1 MDEEI
6 SFFVDDPPDTTGKPP
21 NELRI
26 AVIQARNL
34 PIADKAL
41 LGGGGS
47 SDPLVQVPCN
57 LSRWRRVVA

>member
-41 LGGGGS
+41 LGGGGGS
-47 SDPLVQVPCN
+47 SDPLVQVPRH
-57 LSRWRRVVA
+57 LAVARRIA